1 MLDPPLMHSSSS
13 PLMVIGSDVE
23 ACAYINLGLSKV
35 DKQTLKNSLVC
46 HIFSIDG

>member
-1 MLDPPLMHSSSS
+1 MHSSSS
-13 PLMVIGSDVE
+13 PLMVIGSDGE

-46 HIFSIDG
+46 HIFSGDG